1 MYICASALYC
11 DSERGVRG
19 RRSERLQSYLRRW
32 FAGRYQS
39 WIWAEAGHQ
48 FVDRDI
54 SAGQIGEGQ
63 HPGIGDYRN

>member
-1 MYICASALYC
+1 MRRIFALLLC
-11 DSERGVRG
+11 IAIPGVVFAADA
-19 RRSERLQSYLRRW
+19 QSYLRWW

-39 WIWAEAGHQ
+39 WIWPEASHQ